1 MDRLTTSRYN
11 TVFSTSEVTMTLSGI
26 TPREHT
32 LRLCQGIHKQTRWPF
47 KAMILGDYFVVRSKE
62 DAKRINS
69 ALSTFYKSRNG
80 AGRRFTVTQSEGP
93 VWTCRRTA

>member
-1 MDRLTTSRYN
+1 
-11 TVFSTSEVTMTLSGI
+11 
-26 TPREHT
+26 
-32 LRLCQGIHKQTRWPF
+32 
-47 KAMILGDYFVVRSKE
+47 MILGDYFVVRSKE

>member
-1 MDRLTTSRYN
+1 
-11 TVFSTSEVTMTLSGI
+11 MTLSGI

-32 LRLCQGIHKQTRWPF
+32 LLRCNGTHKQTRYPF
-47 KAMILGDYFVVRSKE
+47 KAMILGDYFVVHSKE
-62 DAKRINS
+62 HAKRINS

-80 AGRRFTVTQSEGP
+80 TGRRFTVTQSDGP

>member
-1 MDRLTTSRYN
+1 
-11 TVFSTSEVTMTLSGI
+11 MTLTGI
-26 TPREHT
+26 TPHQHT
-32 LRLCQGIHKQTRWPF
+32 LQFCNGNHRQTRYPF
-47 KAMILGDYFVVRSKE
+47 KGMVLGDYFVVHSKE

-80 AGRRFTVTQSEGP
+80 TGRRFSVVQSEGP

>member
-1 MDRLTTSRYN
+1 
-11 TVFSTSEVTMTLSGI
+11 MTLSGI
-26 TPREHT
+26 APREHT
-32 LRLCQGIHKQTRWPF
+32 LHLCNGIHKQTRWPF

>member
-1 MDRLTTSRYN
+1 
-11 TVFSTSEVTMTLSGI
+11 MTLTGI
-26 TPREHT
+26 TPRQHT
-32 LRLCQGIHKQTRWPF
+32 LHSCNGSQGRTRYPF

-80 AGRRFTVTQSEGP
+80 TGRRFSVVQSEGP